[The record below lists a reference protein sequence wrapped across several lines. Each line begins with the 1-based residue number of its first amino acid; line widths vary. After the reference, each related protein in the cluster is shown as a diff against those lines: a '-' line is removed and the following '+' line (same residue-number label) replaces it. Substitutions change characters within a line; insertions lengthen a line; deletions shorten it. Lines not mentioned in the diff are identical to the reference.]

1 MTGSAT
7 DYAALFGRNFRAARM
22 HAGLNIAEVSE
33 RTGLQL
39 STISAIEHG
48 GLNVTIDSM
57 GLLAEAIERPLAM
70 LLEAG
75 IEFIEDD
82 VGS

>member
-1 MTGSAT
+1 MTEPAT
-7 DYAALFGRNFRAARM
+7 DYAALFGRNLRAARL
-22 HAGLNIAEVSE
+22 HAGLKMDEVSE
-33 RTGLQL
+33 RSGLKL

-48 GLNVTIDSM
+48 ALNVTIDSM

-70 LLEAG
+70 LLEAD

-82 VGS
+82 V